1 MAVQSYKDLLVW
13 QRGID
18 LVEQVYNLTDRLPDH
33 ERFGLVSQMRRCA
46 ISVPSNIAEG
56 SRRKNG
62 LEFLQF
68 LRVADGSASELETQ
82 LIIVGRRYQDVDVR
96 LVQELLVEVQR
107 MLGGMMTAIRKR
119 ASQFL

>member
-119 ASQFL
+119 AS